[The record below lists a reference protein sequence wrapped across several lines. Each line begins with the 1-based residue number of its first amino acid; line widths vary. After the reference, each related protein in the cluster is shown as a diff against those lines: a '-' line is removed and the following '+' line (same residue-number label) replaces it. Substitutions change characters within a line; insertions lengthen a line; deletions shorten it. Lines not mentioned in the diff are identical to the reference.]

1 VAARPGDAGKALS
14 PAMAVGALAAPG
26 LLAHVFLTPGSPGA
40 EAGSEPLRSL
50 WATIT
55 RGFSLDHGIPLLGV
69 PQYPPRELPIFPG
82 EFALLAA
89 AESGARSI
97 WQACAWADRGVV
109 GVTVMMAPPRERDCR
124 DAWAS
129 LERSWEEA
137 VAAFPPDG
145 ILGESRVFLA
155 LLARGAEGEASGEP
169 ATPGQALDLVRAAA
183 PGPTALGWW
192 QRGDV
197 VPLTPPDG
205 EPGEVVTWEIG
216 PDRHDGRR
224 ARRLVALASAESERQ
239 TDDFLW
245 TSGDGA
251 LSPLAR
257 HLMHAARLRHQI
269 RVFGDGKVPR
279 QLRGELGALVDALPG
294 DLASRQLSEAC
305 VSGIKLRRRLDAM
318 RHAVGI
324 VSDNL
329 HLAVDLPQSPS
340 SAGPLSDDRQLATWF
355 QRRLDDEVTLLDKAV
370 QSAQSARTFLADDAV
385 PVHPAGPGGPG
396 VRRGALLADAG
407 GSRDAAAQ
415 DPWVVVFTALGVEY
429 QAIRAYLDPS
439 VKRHEVHGTVYEAG
453 RLSGVHGSW
462 RVALAETGPGSTA
475 AGVQLDRAI
484 GVFAPEIAIFL
495 GVAGGRKDVALGDVV
510 AADAIYDY
518 EWGKSTL
525 KGFQPRIRVH
535 YPAYR
540 LQQWARLVAR
550 ENQWQ
555 RRIRPSQPGS
565 RPRSFVKPIAT
576 GGKVIAHDRSQVA
589 LLLNR
594 YAGDALAVETEGH
607 GFLEAAYVNPDV
619 DALVIRGISDLM
631 TGKDALSDDYWQPV
645 ASGHAAAFAIELLDS
660 IGLNRT

>member
-1 VAARPGDAGKALS
+1 MTEGILT
-14 PAMAVGALAAPG
+14 APG
-26 LLAHVFLTPGSPGA
+26 LLAHVFLAQGSPGA
-40 EAGSEPLRSL
+40 GAESEAFGSL
-50 WATIT
+50 WGEIT
-55 RGFSLDHGIPLLGV
+55 RSFSLDHDIPLLGV
-69 PQYPPRELPIFPG
+69 PRYLPRELALFPG
-82 EFALLAA
+82 QFALLAA

-124 DAWAS
+124 DSWAG
-129 LERSWEEA
+129 LERAWEE
-137 VAAFPPDG
+137 VAAAVPSDG

-155 LLARGAEGEASGEP
+155 LLARGAGGEASGDP
-169 ATPGQALDLVRAAA
+169 GPPGQALDLVRAAA
-183 PGPTALGWW
+183 PGPAARGWW
-192 QRGDV
+192 QRCDV
-197 VPLTPPDG
+197 VPLTPPDDG
-205 EPGEVVTWEIG
+205 PGEVATWEIG

-224 ARRLVALASAESERQ
+224 TRRLVAVTGAESERQ

-245 TSGDGA
+245 TSGDGT

-269 RVFGDGKVPR
+269 RVFDDGKLPR
-279 QLRGELGALVDALPG
+279 QLRGELGAQVDALPSENAG
-294 DLASRQLSEAC
+294 RQLREAC
-305 VSGIKLRRRLDAM
+305 VAGIKLRRRLDAM

-324 VSDNL
+324 VGDNL
-329 HLAVDLPQSPS
+329 HLALDLPQSSAP
-340 SAGPLSDDRQLATWF
+340 AGPLGDDRQLAAWF
-355 QRRLDDEVTLLDKAV
+355 QRRLDDEIALLDEAV
-370 QSAQSARTFLADDAV
+370 QSAQAAR
-385 PVHPAGPGGPG
+385 
-396 VRRGALLADAG
+396 ALLADDVAPAHLPG
-407 GSRDAAAQ
+407 PRGPVSRKAAPLADSDESRDAAARE
-415 DPWVVVFTALGVEY
+415 PWVVVFTALGVEY

-439 VKRHEVHGTVYEAG
+439 VRRHEVHGTVYEVG
-453 RLSGVHGSW
+453 TLSGVHGSW

-510 AADAIYDY
+510 AADTIYDY

-555 RRIRPSQPGS
+555 RRIRPRQPASQ
-565 RPRSFVKPIAT
+565 PRSFVKPIAT

-619 DALVIRGISDLM
+619 DALVVRGISDLM

-645 ASGHAAAFAIELLDS
+645 ASSHAAAFTIELLDS